1 MMGEILIEGLKVS
14 AVIGCYDWEREIQ
27 QPLLIDLVLTR
38 DIAQASR
45 SDDLADALDYAAL
58 SNRVIALC
66 GELQFQLL
74 EALAECLAQ
83 MIFDEF
89 AVQRLQLTIRKPG
102 AVAEAVAVG
111 VRISREAASRDC

>member
-27 QPLLIDLVLTR
+27 QPLLIDLVLTC

-45 SDDLADALDYAAL
+45 SDDLADALDYATL

-66 GELQFQLL
+66 AERQFQLL

-102 AVAEAVAVG
+102 AVAEAAAVG

>member
-27 QPLLIDLVLTR
+27 QPLLIDLVLTC

-66 GELQFQLL
+66 GERQFQLL

-89 AVQRLQLTIRKPG
+89 TVQRLQLTIRKPG
-102 AVAEAVAVG
+102 AVAEAAAVG

>member
-66 GELQFQLL
+66 GERQFQLL

-102 AVAEAVAVG
+102 AVAEAAAVG
-111 VRISREAASRDC
+111 VRISREGASRDC

>member
-27 QPLLIDLVLTR
+27 QPLLIDLVLTC

-45 SDDLADALDYAAL
+45 SDDLADALDYATL
-58 SNRVIALC
+58 SKRVIALC
-66 GELQFQLL
+66 AERQFQLL

-89 AVQRLQLTIRKPG
+89 PVQRLQLTIRKPG
-102 AVAEAVAVG
+102 AVAEAAAVG
-111 VRISREAASRDC
+111 VRISREAASRAR